1 MLERTIAHELIT
13 AAEEQRPA
21 MFRMRAAIRAGGKAA
36 LASGIDN
43 GNDALKA
50 AILTP
55 EGQLITL
62 RVPTA
67 YREAEEIRSGRGE
80 ISYTLGNATFWIGE
94 TALRHGGDDLPIG
107 PTKQRLIDPRQR
119 AVIGATIVELLHS
132 AGYAADEYLVV
143 IGFAIPNGEIVRQKG
158 PEGEDRILGVEP
170 ETLAVMG
177 EHLKG
182 AVWKIDRTDADGNV
196 LAWTIRVQSLTPQP
210 QTAGTVIVCTKA
222 PTGVT
227 VTTFDE
233 FEVIDIGGGD
243 LQDTHVRTRPY
254 QMVSR
259 RLGDGTIRIARALK
273 AKFPRMELNDVAAQQ
288 ALISKRLLVS
298 GRWKDISKEV
308 QEVINSQ
315 GQALVAATLP
325 QLAQSQRFVI
335 ITGGG
340 VILLHDLLEERLQT
354 VNKVRGEDYE
364 LMNHTVA
371 SLLNAIG
378 VMFGAIYRASA
389 RKD

>member
-1 MLERTIAHELIT
+1 MLERTIVHELIT
-13 AAEEQRPA
+13 AAEQQRPA
-21 MFRMRAAIRAGGKAA
+21 TFRTRPIIRVGSKAA
-36 LASGIDN
+36 LAVGIDN
-43 GNDALKA
+43 GNDAIKA
-50 AILTP
+50 AVLTAD
-55 EGQLITL
+55 GQLTTL

-67 YREAEEIRSGRGE
+67 YRDTEAIRSGRGE
-80 ISYTLGNATFWIGE
+80 VNYTLGTATFWMGE

-132 AGYAADEYLVV
+132 AGYAAGEHTVV
-143 IGFAIPNGEIVRQKG
+143 LGFAIPNGEIVRQKG
-158 PEGEDRILGVEP
+158 ADGEEHLGVEP
-170 ETLAVMG
+170 ATQTVM
-177 EHLKG
+177 EAHLKG
-182 AVWKIDRTDADGNV
+182 AVWTIDRTDPDGNV
-196 LAWTIRVQSLTPQP
+196 LVWTIRVLTVLPQP

-222 PTGVT
+222 PNGATMT
-227 VTTFDE
+227 PFDE
-233 FEVIDIGGGD
+233 CEVIDIGGGD
-243 LQDTHVRTRPY
+243 LHDTHVTITPY

-273 AKFPRMELNDVAAQQ
+273 EKFPRMALNDVAAQQ

-298 GRWKDISKEV
+298 GRWKDISTEV

-364 LMNHTVA
+364 LINHTVA
-371 SLLNAIG
+371 SLLNAVG
-378 VMFGAIYRASA
+378 AMFGVIYRASG

>member
-1 MLERTIAHELIT
+1 MLERTIVHELIT
-13 AAEEQRPA
+13 AADEHRPA
-21 MFRMRAAIRAGGKAA
+21 TFRMRAAIRAGGRAA
-36 LASGIDN
+36 LAIGIDN
-43 GNDALKA
+43 GNDAIKA
-50 AILTP
+50 AVLTP
-55 EGQLITL
+55 EGQLTTL

-67 YREAEEIRSGRGE
+67 YRDAEVIRSGRGE
-80 ISYTLGNATFWIGE
+80 VSYALGSTPFWIGE

-119 AVIGATIVELLHS
+119 AVIGATIVELLHN
-132 AGYAADEYLVV
+132 AGYTAGEHYVV

-158 PEGEDRILGVEP
+158 ADGEEHLGVDP
-170 ETLAVMG
+170 ETFAVL
-177 EHLKG
+177 EAHLKG
-182 AVWKIDRTDADGNV
+182 VVWKLDRTDPDGNV
-196 LAWTIRVQSLTPQP
+196 LAWTIRAQSMVPQP

-222 PTGVT
+222 PNGTT
-227 VTTFDE
+227 VTAFDA

-243 LQDTHVRTRPY
+243 LQDTHVTTKPY

-273 AKFPRMELNDVAAQQ
+273 EKFPRLMLNDVAAQQ

-298 GRWKDISKEV
+298 GRWKDISTEV
-308 QEVINSQ
+308 QEVINAQ
-315 GQALVAATLP
+315 GQALVAAMLP
-325 QLAQSQRFVI
+325 FLAQSQRFVI

-364 LMNHTVA
+364 IINHTIA

-378 VMFGAIYRASA
+378 AMFGVIYRASA